1 MEAVHVMR
9 DDGQRGTVVQR
20 ISTDEAAP
28 QLVIAFADGS
38 QLIVP
43 EDVLIAQPDG
53 TYHLRLH
60 HPALVQE
67 VTTASGADEPLVV
80 PVVAE
85 ELTVEKRQV
94 TRGTVRIHTRV
105 ETREEVVDEPL
116 QREEVAV
123 ERVPVN
129 ALVEGEAPMPHD
141 ENEVFVIPILEEVLV
156 VQKRLFLKE
165 EVRVTR
171 RRTTMRKPQQVT
183 LRREVVEV
191 ERLAPSEPSAS
202 TTEASGG

>member
-9 DDGQRGTVVQR
+9 DDGQQGTVVQR
-20 ISTDEAAP
+20 ITTDEAAP

-38 QLIVP
+38 QLVVP

-53 TYHLRLH
+53 TYHLRLNQT
-60 HPALVQE
+60 ALVKE
-67 VTTASGADEPLVV
+67 VTTASGVDEPLVV

-116 QREEVAV
+116 RREEIAV

-129 ALVEGEAPMPHD
+129 ALVEGEAPMPHY

-156 VQKRLFLKE
+156 VQKRLLLKE

-171 RRTTMRKPQQVT
+171 RSTTMSKPQQVT
-183 LRREVVEV
+183 LRREVVEI
-191 ERLAPSEPSAS
+191 ERIAPSEPSAS
-202 TTEASGG
+202 TTDASGA

>member
-1 MEAVHVMR
+1 MEAVQVMR
-9 DDGQRGTVVQR
+9 DDGQQGTVVQR
-20 ISTDEAAP
+20 ITTAEAAP

-38 QLIVP
+38 QLVVP

-53 TYHLRLH
+53 TYHLRLNQT
-60 HPALVQE
+60 ALVKE
-67 VTTASGADEPLVV
+67 VTKASGVDEPLVV

-116 QREEVAV
+116 LHEEIAV
-123 ERVPVN
+123 EHVPVN
-129 ALVEGEAPMPHD
+129 ALVEGEAPMPHY

-156 VQKRLFLKE
+156 VQKRLLLKE

-171 RRTTMRKPQQVT
+171 RSTTMSKPQQVT
-183 LRREVVEV
+183 LRREVVEI
-191 ERLAPSEPSAS
+191 ERVAPSEPSAS
-202 TTEASGG
+202 TTDASGA

>member
-1 MEAVHVMR
+1 MEAVQVMW
-9 DDGQRGTVVQR
+9 DDGQQGTVVQR
-20 ISTDEAAP
+20 ITKAEAAP

-38 QLIVP
+38 HLVVP
-43 EDVLIAQPDG
+43 EDVLVAQPDG
-53 TYHLRLH
+53 TYHLRLNQS
-60 HPALVQE
+60 ALVKE
-67 VTTASGADEPLVV
+67 SVTALGADEPLVI

-116 QREEVAV
+116 QHEEVTV

-129 ALVEGEAPMPHD
+129 ALVDGETPTPHY

-156 VQKRLFLKE
+156 VQKRLVLKE
-165 EVRVTR
+165 EIRVTR
-171 RRTTMRKPQQVT
+171 RRTTVSRPQQVT
-183 LRREVVEV
+183 LRREVVEI
-191 ERLAPSEPSAS
+191 ERTASSEPSAP
-202 TTEASGG
+202 TTETSDA

>member
-1 MEAVHVMR
+1 MEAVQVLR
-9 DDGQRGTVVQR
+9 DDGQQGTVVQR
-20 ISTDEAAP
+20 ITTAEAAP

-38 QLIVP
+38 QLVVP

-53 TYHLRLH
+53 TYHLRLNQT
-60 HPALVQE
+60 ALVKE
-67 VTTASGADEPLVV
+67 VTKASGVDEPLVV

-116 QREEVAV
+116 LHEEIAV
-123 ERVPVN
+123 ERVPIN
-129 ALVEGEAPMPHD
+129 ALVEGEAPMPHYED
-141 ENEVFVIPILEEVLV
+141 EVFVIPILEEVLV
-156 VQKRLFLKE
+156 VQKRLLLKE

-171 RRTTMRKPQQVT
+171 RSTTISKPQQVT
-183 LRREVVEV
+183 LRREVVEI
-191 ERLAPSEPSAS
+191 ERIAPSEPSAS
-202 TTEASGG
+202 TTDASGA

>member
-1 MEAVHVMR
+1 MEAVQVLR
-9 DDGQRGTVVQR
+9 DDGQQGTVVQR
-20 ISTDEAAP
+20 ITTAEAAP

-38 QLIVP
+38 QLVVP

-53 TYHLRLH
+53 TYHLRLNQT
-60 HPALVQE
+60 ALVKE
-67 VTTASGADEPLVV
+67 VTKASGVDEPLVV

-116 QREEVAV
+116 LHEEIAV
-123 ERVPVN
+123 ERVPIN
-129 ALVEGEAPMPHD
+129 ALVEGEAPMPHYED
-141 ENEVFVIPILEEVLV
+141 EVFVIPILEEVLV
-156 VQKRLFLKE
+156 VQKRLLLKE

-171 RRTTMRKPQQVT
+171 RSTTMSKPQQVT
-183 LRREVVEV
+183 LRREVVEI
-191 ERLAPSEPSAS
+191 ERIAPSEPSAS
-202 TTEASGG
+202 TTDASGA

>member
-9 DDGQRGTVVQR
+9 DDGQQGTVVQR
-20 ISTDEAAP
+20 LTTDEAAP

-38 QLIVP
+38 QLVVP

-53 TYHLRLH
+53 TYHLRLNH
-60 HPALVQE
+60 TALVKK
-67 VTTASGADEPLVV
+67 VTTASGVDEPLVI

-116 QREEVAV
+116 RREEIAV
-123 ERVPVN
+123 EHVPVN
-129 ALVEGEAPMPHD
+129 ALVEGEAPLPHY

-156 VQKRLFLKE
+156 VQKRLLLKE
-165 EVRVTR
+165 EVRITR
-171 RRTTMRKPQQVT
+171 RSATMSKPLQVT
-183 LRREVVEV
+183 LRREVVEI
-191 ERLAPSEPSAS
+191 ERIAPSESLAS
-202 TTEASGG
+202 TTDAPGA

>member
-1 MEAVHVMR
+1 MEAVQVMR
-9 DDGQRGTVVQR
+9 DEGQQGTVVQR
-20 ISTDEAAP
+20 ITTAEAAP
-28 QLVIAFADGS
+28 QLVIVFADGS
-38 QLIVP
+38 QLVVP

-53 TYHLRLH
+53 TYHLRLNQT
-60 HPALVQE
+60 ALVKE
-67 VTTASGADEPLVV
+67 VTKASGVEEPLVV

-85 ELTVEKRQV
+85 ELAVEKRQV

-116 QREEVAV
+116 LHEEIAV

-129 ALVEGEAPMPHD
+129 ALVEGEAPMPHY

-156 VQKRLFLKE
+156 VQKRLLLKE

-171 RRTTMRKPQQVT
+171 RSTTMSKPQQVT
-183 LRREVVEV
+183 LRREVVEI
-191 ERLAPSEPSAS
+191 ERIAPSEPSAS
-202 TTEASGG
+202 TTDASGA